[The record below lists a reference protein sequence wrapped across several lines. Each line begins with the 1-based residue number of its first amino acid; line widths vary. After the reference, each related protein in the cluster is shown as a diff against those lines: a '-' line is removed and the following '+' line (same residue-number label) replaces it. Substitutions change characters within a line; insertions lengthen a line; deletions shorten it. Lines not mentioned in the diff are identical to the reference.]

1 MNIKNKKAK
10 LGSFDKYFKES
21 LKDPEFKK
29 IWDESRVEREL
40 SESIIK
46 QRIEKKISQQELAK
60 RANTT
65 QAVISRLENT
75 EFNPSID
82 LLKRIASG
90 LGSKLSIT
98 I

>member
-1 MNIKNKKAK
+1 MKSYTFKQH
-10 LGSFDKYFKES
+10 LKES

-29 IWDESRVEREL
+29 IWEESRVEREL
-40 SESIIK
+40 SESIIR

-82 LLKRIASG
+82 LLKRIANG
-90 LGSKLSIT
+90 LGAKLSVNIIT
-98 I
+98 N

>member
-1 MNIKNKKAK
+1 MNTKKAK

-29 IWDESRVEREL
+29 IWEESRVEREL
-40 SESIIK
+40 SESIIR
-46 QRIEKKISQQELAK
+46 QRIKKKISQQELAK

-82 LLKRIASG
+82 LLKRIAAG
-90 LGSKLSIT
+90 LGTKLSVT
-98 I
+98 M

>member
-21 LKDPEFKK
+21 LKDPKFKK

-40 SESIIK
+40 SELIIK
-46 QRIEKKISQQELAK
+46 KRIEKKISQQELAK

-90 LGSKLSIT
+90 LGSRLT
-98 I
+98 ISL